1 MKVDD
6 AGFLRRSMHSHAL
19 IGGAAAAALLAGLGG
34 WAGSTELASAVIA
47 SGTVTVEGSIK
58 NVQHPSG
65 GVVAELLAREGQTVE
80 IGDVLVRLDATTPRA
95 NLAVITKTFNQLLAR
110 QARLEAERD
119 GIAEVTTPLGLS
131 ARLAQADVDEQM
143 KAELRLFESRRL
155 TRDGQKG
162 QLEERTAQLGEQIRG
177 HTAQQDAKTEEI
189 DLIEKEL
196 VGVRWLFQQG
206 LTPID
211 RVNNLAR
218 AAARLRGERGQLI
231 AAIAEARGK
240 ISEIALQLLQIDQTL
255 RSEVTTELRDIQV
268 RQGELAEREVAAAEQ
283 LRRIEVRAPIAG
295 LVHQLAVHTVG
306 GVVSP
311 AEALMK
317 IVPRGGE
324 LVIEARIAAPD
335 IDQIEIGQRAILRFT
350 AFNRNTTPE
359 LSGTVTRVSGDAVPD
374 ERSGVGYYKAGIAV
388 AADELAR
395 LDRLTL
401 VPGMQ
406 VDCFVQQGRRTV
418 ISYLMKP
425 LADHASRVF
434 RER

>member
-1 MKVDD
+1 VNIDD
-6 AGFLRRSMHSHAL
+6 AGSLRRSTRAH
-19 IGGAAAAALLAGLGG
+19 IVVGGASAILLLAGVGG

-47 SGTVTVEGSIK
+47 SGVVTVEGNIK

-65 GVVAELLAREGQTVE
+65 GVVAELLAREGQNVE
-80 IGDVLVRLDATTPRA
+80 VGEVLVRLDATTPRA

-119 GIAEVTTPLGLS
+119 GGAEVPVPPELTQRLG
-131 ARLAQADVDEQM
+131 QAEVEEQM
-143 KAELRLFESRRL
+143 STELRLFESRRL
-155 TRDGQKG
+155 SRDGQKG
-162 QLEERTAQLGEQIRG
+162 QLHERAAQLGEQIRG
-177 HTAQQDAKTEEI
+177 HTAQQEAKTEEI
-189 DLIEKEL
+189 DLIDKEL

-211 RVNNLAR
+211 RVNTLAR

-231 AAIAEARGK
+231 AAVAEARGR
-240 ISEIALQLLQIDQTL
+240 ISETSLQLLQIDQTL
-255 RSEVTTELRDIQV
+255 RSEVAAELRDVQV

-317 IVPRGGE
+317 IVPRGSE
-324 LVIEARIAAPD
+324 LVIEARISAPD
-335 IDQIEIGQRAILRFT
+335 IDQIEIGQTAILRFT

-359 LSGTVTRVSGDAVPD
+359 LVGTVTRVSGDAVPD
-374 ERSGVGYYKAGIAV
+374 ERSGVSYYKAGIAV
-388 AADELAR
+388 AADELAK
-395 LDRLTL
+395 LNRLTL

-418 ISYLMKP
+418 ISYLAKP